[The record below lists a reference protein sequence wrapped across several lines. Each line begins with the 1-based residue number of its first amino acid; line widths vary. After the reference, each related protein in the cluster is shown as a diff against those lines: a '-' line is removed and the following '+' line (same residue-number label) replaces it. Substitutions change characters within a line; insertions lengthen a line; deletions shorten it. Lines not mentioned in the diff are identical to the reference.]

1 MLALF
6 NSIMLKVVVGIGILS
21 TLGILSGAL
30 CSMWDLGENCG
41 EIALKIGMTG
51 LIIMGFIALL
61 MTGINLCNM

>member
-1 MLALF
+1 MLGLL

-41 EIALKIGMTG
+41 DIAFKIGLTG
-51 LIIMGFIALL
+51 LIIMAFIALS
-61 MTGINLCNM
+61 MMSINLCNM

>member
-1 MLALF
+1 MLVLL

-21 TLGILSGAL
+21 ALGILSGAL

-51 LIIMGFIALL
+51 LIIMGFIAIF
-61 MTGINLCNM
+61 MVGINLCNM